1 VEQQDQC
8 KKAAERGRRRHPA
21 DPLSIFP
28 LCTKCHPAAVG
39 FLALR
44 QLLLLLFFFFFFF
57 FFLHRGAFALDKLAH
72 NHLLPSFT
80 FFPFLDPAGGCC
92 LEFSR
97 SGLLLCLLIVIFL
110 RRSAI
115 FYTYLYWVLLDALYT
130 PSQAH
135 NASTPSNSTTV
146 LVMGTI
152 SNAARGR
159 SSYLSIM

>member
-1 VEQQDQC
+1 MSKHFVCSFFVLFFCLQQQDFLQFIHQILRLLVSAFLSSPSGLMVSSFSSSLVRPWTVQVEQQDQC

-57 FFLHRGAFALDKLAH
+57 LHRGAFALDKLAH

-80 FFPFLDPAGGCC
+80 FFPFLLGAVVWNLAGRDYCYV
-92 LEFSR
+92 S
-97 SGLLLCLLIVIFL
+97 
-110 RRSAI
+110 
-115 FYTYLYWVLLDALYT
+115 
-130 PSQAH
+130 
-135 NASTPSNSTTV
+135 
-146 LVMGTI
+146 
-152 SNAARGR
+152 
-159 SSYLSIM
+159 